1 MDKDL
6 DQTWVL
12 RNNNFKPTILLS
24 TILSKGSSFGCL
36 YEDPLRFK
44 FMSDVWFEKHYR
56 TFEKWFEAFDLPY
69 EPLHN
74 YLSKRKENQK
84 TSEDSNTYN
93 KYNDNTD
100 VNSTHI
106 GDSFKNEDLSDRTT
120 EDITTNEV
128 IDQDTTGSKTSKE
141 VTDLD
146 TTQDKTYEESVNT
159 VIDGTKNYTDKH
171 VLDGTDNK
179 TTTSN
184 GSSSNTTSNTTTET
198 SGKLV
203 PVAWDD
209 QGNPTDWEIDPE
221 TERTIENRVSAYNE
235 GEVPVDEETYRDNY
249 SPNQL
254 TITHGQMSTA
264 TSGRSN
270 GTTSDTTTE
279 NGDHHLSKDDH
290 TYDETHED
298 ETQVNKEGEEHIT
311 GTEDKTIDYTEST
324 TGTMDQETN
333 STSNKIGTDTK
344 NIKTTSNDKYNY
356 GSNTKSDGDSS
367 TKSNSVTD
375 KDIDTYVSGIIGN
388 TAYQDLLA
396 KEVNVQMFTIYDQMA
411 ELFVDEMCVRIYL
424 SNRQRGG
431 CCWW

>member
-44 FMSDVWFEKHYR
+44 FMSDIWFEKHYR

-74 YLSKRKENQK
+74 YLNKRKESQK
-84 TSEDSNTYN
+84 TSEDSNKYN
-93 KYNDNTD
+93 KYSDNTD

-141 VTDLD
+141 ITDID
-146 TTQDKTYEESVNT
+146 TTQDKNYEESVNT
-159 VIDGTKNYTDKH
+159 VTDGTKNYTDEHDLSRTK
-171 VLDGTDNK
+171 DTDTKTDITATTTDNNRTS
-179 TTTSN
+179 TTTPNLIS
-184 GSSSNTTSNTTTET
+184 
-198 SGKLV
+198 
-203 PVAWDD
+203 
-209 QGNPTDWEIDPE
+209 
-221 TERTIENRVSAYNE
+221 ENRVSAYNDLGDE
-235 GEVPVDEETYRDNY
+235 SGHGTHETDPDYGAYNPESLNINTGSTSTVGTGSTSVHTLTNNTDPSSNNVHEVEN
-249 SPNQL
+249 
-254 TITHGQMSTA
+254 M
-264 TSGRSN
+264 
-270 GTTSDTTTE
+270 DT
-279 NGDHHLSKDDH
+279 DDH
-290 TYDETHED
+290 AYDESHED

-311 GTEDKTIDYTEST
+311 GTEDKTVDYTEST

-344 NIKTTSNDKYNY
+344 NIKTTSNDKYND

-367 TKSNSVTD
+367 TKSNSITD
-375 KDIDTYVSGIIGN
+375 KDIDAYVSGIIGN

-411 ELFVDEMCVRIYL
+411 ELFCDEMCVRIYL